1 MAIGKCCLRESD
13 CMVGISGSIP
23 PEYSAMMNLSLLK
36 SKTLP
41 SFKMRPSIHF
51 NDSHSYSRF
60 VCNSTLA
67 CTIMYYSGYF
77 AIILDPIYKHSTNK
91 MLNTGYSTCSLSC
104 KPSRQHLNGSLQL
117 LIINRKLP
125 AFC

>member
-51 NDSHSYSRF
+51 NDSHSYSQF
-60 VCNSTLA
+60 VCNSSLA
-67 CTIMYYSGYF
+67 CTVMYYSGYF

-91 MLNTGYSTCSLSC
+91 MLNTGYSTCSLYVNLTPTS
-104 KPSRQHLNGSLQL
+104 QTVHIQL
-117 LIINRKLP
+117 LIIRRKLP